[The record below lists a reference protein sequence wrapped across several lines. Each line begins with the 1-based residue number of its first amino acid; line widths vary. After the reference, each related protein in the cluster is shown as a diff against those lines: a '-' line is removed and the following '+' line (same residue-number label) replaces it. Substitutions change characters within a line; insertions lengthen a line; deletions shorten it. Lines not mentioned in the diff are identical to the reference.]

1 LGASRETLSGATA
14 KIFVMGAGVQAVKQK
29 LNSGFGLIEFRE
41 MYDLSADSTLLAFE
55 SDGQGYSV
63 RVFAGVR

>member
-1 LGASRETLSGATA
+1 
-14 KIFVMGAGVQAVKQK
+14 MGAGVQAVKQK